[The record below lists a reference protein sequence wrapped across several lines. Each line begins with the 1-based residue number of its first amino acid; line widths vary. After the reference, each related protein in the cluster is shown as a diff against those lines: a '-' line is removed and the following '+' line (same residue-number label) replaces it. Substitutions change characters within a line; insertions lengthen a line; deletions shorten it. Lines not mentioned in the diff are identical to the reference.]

1 MYQSD
6 EKRPRSLL
14 HFVQFDKKNRP
25 SRRFL
30 PCKLRKDAPLSGFF
44 AASSAK
50 KPQVQQAPRSL
61 HCRSPNYGLCRRIP
75 LIAIIITLTACSQIP
90 GRLRVIE
97 GNFLNAR
104 GQYPG
109 AISAYLGALNSAE
122 AVPYAG
128 YGLGVIYL
136 AMDEAEAALDQFAA
150 AAPPSGHAELVYR
163 LHYNT
168 GVIRFRQGD
177 FAAAAGDFRR
187 ALEADGSRIEAKR
200 NLELSLLSLT
210 RQGREQASVTEG
222 DGAPEGSDA
231 LFDYMHEKEADRWK
245 SREWTEDA
253 DVSGPD
259 Y

>member
-1 MYQSD
+1 MNQ
-6 EKRPRSLL
+6 P
-14 HFVQFDKKNRP
+14 DKKQ
-25 SRRFL
+25 SRR
-30 PCKLRKDAPLSGFF
+30 
-44 AASSAK
+44 
-50 KPQVQQAPRSL
+50 L
-61 HCRSPNYGLCRRIP
+61 HCLCNGTNYGLCQRIP

-109 AISAYLGALNSAE
+109 AISAYLDALNSAE
-122 AVPYAG
+122 AAPYAG
-128 YGLGVIYL
+128 YGLGVVYL

-150 AAPPSGHAELVYR
+150 AGESAERALDRGDHTELTFR

-200 NLELSLLSLT
+200 NLELSILSLT
-210 RQGREQASVTEG
+210 RQGRDQASVTGE
-222 DGAPEGSDA
+222 DGAPESSDA
-231 LFDYMHEKEADRWK
+231 LFDYMHEKEVDRWK
-245 SREWTEDA
+245 SREWTEDTG
-253 DVSGPD
+253 VSGPD